1 MSASYYFVSDV
12 HLGLNVGDPR
22 ERELAFVL
30 FLKSLPKETKA
41 LYLLGDI
48 FDFWFEY
55 RDVVPKG
62 YVRTLG
68 ELARLCDEGVE
79 VYFFKGNHDCWT
91 FGYLEEELGV
101 KVLDQPY
108 ITEIDGKVFCLGHGD
123 GLWGEDKMYKIMKN
137 IFRSKICIFLFSLL
151 HSRIAFMF
159 GSGWSRKRR
168 LKYGSSYNFR
178 GEEEPLYKF
187 ANEFGK
193 DKKIDYYIFGHI
205 HSPAKIDIPSG
216 GTMYVL
222 GAWMK
227 DRDYLNFSGRTIS
240 GGSLKKME

>member
-12 HLGLNVGDPR
+12 HLGLKVGDSR
-22 ERELAFVL
+22 ERELAFVS

-108 ITEIDGKVFCLGHGD
+108 ITEIDGKIFCLGHGD
-123 GLWGEDKMYKIMKN
+123 GLWGEDKVYKIMRS
-137 IFRSKICIFLFSLL
+137 IFRSRICIFLFSLL

-222 GAWMK
+222 GDWMK

>member
-12 HLGLNVGDPR
+12 HLGLKVGDPR
-22 ERELAFVL
+22 ERELAFVS
-30 FLKSLPKETKA
+30 FLKSLSKETKA

-123 GLWGEDKMYKIMKN
+123 GLWGEDKVYKIMRS

-159 GSGWSRKRR
+159 GSGWS
-168 LKYGSSYNFR
+168 
-178 GEEEPLYKF
+178 
-187 ANEFGK
+187 
-193 DKKIDYYIFGHI
+193 
-205 HSPAKIDIPSG
+205 
-216 GTMYVL
+216 
-222 GAWMK
+222 
-227 DRDYLNFSGRTIS
+227 
-240 GGSLKKME
+240 